1 MFARVQGQKFDMIM
15 CLLGTFSHM
24 LENSQ
29 AVACFQRIAQH
40 LEEGGVVVIELAH
53 PGDLFDGTLIIG

>member
-1 MFARVQGQKFDMIM
+1 MIM